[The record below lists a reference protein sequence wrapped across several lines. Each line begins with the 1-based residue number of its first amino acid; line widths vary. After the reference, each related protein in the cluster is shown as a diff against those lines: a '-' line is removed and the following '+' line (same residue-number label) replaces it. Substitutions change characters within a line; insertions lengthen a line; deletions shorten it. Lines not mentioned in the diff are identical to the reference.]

1 MGTRRPLS
9 HRLLRAA
16 TSATIAAV
24 VALAIA
30 ALLPGATASAA
41 PQLDG
46 ENTIPAPDSKLQTSP
61 TALQLVFT
69 EELSEAPTVVMQ
81 NSQRQPIEL
90 GDVGRG
96 DDDTIWVVD
105 VLTPLP
111 RDTYKVTI
119 SGSATASF
127 SFSVVGGA
135 APSATTTVAGGTTVP
150 GSSTTVPP
158 SGTQSDGSD
167 RRLAKTVSWVGR
179 FMSYLGLGSLL
190 GGLLLIVLAWQEGVE
205 YVLTVRFF
213 RAVWFIGLI
222 GALLSVIA
230 LAAVHKGQSVTSSL
244 SPGDWFDLKDTTPG
258 LAALARLVFTAACGW
273 VVFAPERVVD
283 AATQIPALAF
293 PVLAVASFG
302 FSRTGG
308 NVEALGVIAGI
319 LHAFS
324 FAAWFGG
331 LALLVRVTLAGP
343 GDSDLVQAVRGF
355 SRIAAP
361 ALIVVVFTGAIQTAR
376 LVGGAGKLLS
386 TGFGRI
392 LLLKAIVVAV
402 MAYMGTVNR
411 HTVRARLARANQ
423 LTDRAAFRLRRAI
436 GSEALAGVITLALT
450 AWMLNSVP
458 SGVNEPAVGGT
469 NGPSAQTIVVKDD
482 TLDVTVGIDPSRVG
496 ENRLTISVDKPTT
509 DLVDLDLKFF
519 PVNGGAPG
527 VDIPV
532 RSEQVSNGKKYVIEK
547 VPFGVADRWTIT
559 VTGTQTSGVAL
570 GPLSRSF
577 VIADENGDEP
587 EITTPPTTTVPATT
601 TAPAT
606 TAPPTSAG

>member
-1 MGTRRPLS
+1 ME
-9 HRLLRAA
+9 
-16 TSATIAAV
+16 
-24 VALAIA
+24 LA
-30 ALLPGATASAA
+30 
-41 PQLDG
+41 
-46 ENTIPAPDSKLQTSP
+46 K
-61 TALQLVFT
+61 
-69 EELSEAPTVVMQ
+69 
-81 NSQRQPIEL
+81 
-90 GDVGRG
+90 VGRG
-96 DDDTIWVVD
+96 DDATIWVVD
-105 VLTPLP
+105 IVTPLP
-111 RDTYKVTI
+111 RDTYKVNI
-119 SGSATASF
+119 SGPVTASF
-127 SFSVVGGA
+127 GFTVEGGA
-135 APSATTTVAGGTTVP
+135 APGATTTSAAAGAV
-150 GSSTTVPP
+150 STTTLPP
-158 SGTQSDGSD
+158 SGTTSGSSD
-167 RRLAKTVSWVGR
+167 RRFAKTVAWFGR
-179 FMSYLGLGSLL
+179 FGSYIGLGSLL
-190 GGLLLIVLAWQEGVE
+190 GGLLLIVLTWQEGVE

-213 RAVWFIGLI
+213 RTVWLIGLV
-222 GALLSVIA
+222 GSLLTVIA
-230 LAAVHKGQSVTSSL
+230 LTALHKDQSVTSSL
-244 SPGDWFDLKDTTPG
+244 SPAGWFDLKDTTPG
-258 LAALARLVFTAACGW
+258 LAALARLLFAAASGW

-293 PVLAVASFG
+293 PVLAVATFG
-302 FSRTGG
+302 FSQTGG
-308 NVEALGVIAGI
+308 KVEALGVVAGI
-319 LHAFS
+319 LHAFA

-361 ALIVVVFTGAIQTAR
+361 ALIVVVLTGAIQTAR

-458 SGVNEPAVGGT
+458 AGVSATSDGSGS

-496 ENRLTISVDKPTT
+496 ENRLTISVAKPST
-509 DLVDLDLKFF
+509 DLVDLDLQFF

-527 VDIPV
+527 VDVPV
-532 RSEQVSNGKKYVIEK
+532 RSEQVSNGKKYVVEK
-547 VPFGVADRWTIT
+547 VPFGVSDHWTIT

-570 GPLSRSF
+570 GPVSRTF
-577 VIADENGDEP
+577 DIADADGNAP
-587 EITTPPTTTVPATT
+587 VITTPPTTTTPDT
-601 TAPAT
+601 TAPAAT
-606 TAPPTSAG
+606 TAPPTSGG

>member
-1 MGTRRPLS
+1 M
-9 HRLLRAA
+9 
-16 TSATIAAV
+16 SATLTAI

-30 ALLPGATASAA
+30 ALLPGGAASAA

-46 ENTIPAPDSKLQTSP
+46 SNTIPAAESALQTAP

-69 EELSEAPTVVMQ
+69 EALPEAPTVVLQ
-81 NSQRQPIEL
+81 NSQRQPMEL
-90 GDVGRG
+90 ADVGRG
-96 DDDTIWVVD
+96 DDATIWVVD
-105 VLTPLP
+105 IVTPLP
-111 RDTYKVTI
+111 KDAYKVNI
-119 SGSATASF
+119 SGPVTASF
-127 SFSVVGGA
+127 KFSVVGGA
-135 APSATTTVAGGTTVP
+135 APGATTTSTAGGGTAP
-150 GSSTTVPP
+150 AASTTTLPP
-158 SGTQSDGSD
+158 SGTASGGSD
-167 RRLAKTVSWVGR
+167 RRFAKTVAWVGR
-179 FMSYLGLGSLL
+179 FSSYIGLGSLL

-213 RAVWFIGLI
+213 RTVWLIGLA
-222 GALLSVIA
+222 GSLLTVIA
-230 LAAVHKGQSVTSSL
+230 LTALHKDQSVTSSL
-244 SPGDWFDLKDTTPG
+244 SPGGWFDLKDTTPG
-258 LAALARLVFTAACGW
+258 LAALARLLFAAAAGW

-293 PVLAVASFG
+293 PVLAVATYG
-302 FSRTGG
+302 FSQTGG
-308 NVEALGVIAGI
+308 NIQALGVIAGI
-319 LHAFS
+319 LHAFA

-361 ALIVVVFTGAIQTAR
+361 ALIVVVLTGAIQTAR

-402 MAYMGTVNR
+402 MAYLGTVNR

-436 GSEALAGVITLALT
+436 GSEALAGVVTLALT

-458 SGVNEPAVGGT
+458 AGVSATENGGGT

-482 TLDVTVGIDPSRVG
+482 TLDVTVGIDPARVG
-496 ENRLTISVDKPTT
+496 ENRLTISVAKPTT
-509 DLVDLDLKFF
+509 DLVDLDLQFF

-532 RSEQVSNGKKYVIEK
+532 RSEQVSNGKKLVVDK
-547 VPFGVADRWTIT
+547 VPFGVSDHWTIT

-570 GPLSRSF
+570 GPVSRTF
-577 VIADENGDEP
+577 DIADADGNAP
-587 EITTPPTTTVPATT
+587 VITTPTTTTVPTTTPAATT
-601 TAPAT
+601 SAPT
-606 TAPPTSAG
+606 TSAG